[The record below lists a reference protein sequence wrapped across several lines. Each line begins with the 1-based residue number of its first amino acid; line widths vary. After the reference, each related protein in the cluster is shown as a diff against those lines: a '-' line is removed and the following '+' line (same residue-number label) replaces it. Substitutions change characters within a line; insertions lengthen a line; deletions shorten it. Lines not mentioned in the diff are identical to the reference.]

1 MKKRLQGIVSLVKR
15 TLKQRVCNHRY
26 KVNINQVIDVNVPMK
41 YECTKCNKIVYEQ
54 RRTQVTMEDADNISN
69 LTDKDKS
76 DILAFIN
83 NLNTQ
88 IGQIQSQLEYL
99 NNSFYSQNTF
109 NDKTSRRL
117 DSLEYVMRD
126 NITAINDLQKS
137 VEVIED
143 NLKDEIDSTDSRI
156 KSIVVDA
163 IDLNNA
169 LLIQTDLIERLSN
182 ENTKLHERMDTIQG
196 YRTIKLTQGCVMED
210 DVLVI
215 TNNILIVTDV
225 DFIMKYAEQL
235 QFESTYRVKEVRDYL
250 ENDLGFD
257 HGAWSTR
264 DFLHLKW
271 LNVTDNFIQG
281 NEKPRADLQKC
292 NIDFLI
298 DNKYGITTEVFKPIN
313 LKSTL

>member
-1 MKKRLQGIVSLVKR
+1 
-15 TLKQRVCNHRY
+15 
-26 KVNINQVIDVNVPMK
+26 
-41 YECTKCNKIVYEQ
+41 
-54 RRTQVTMEDADNISN
+54 MEDADNISN

-76 DILAFIN
+76 DILTFIN

-88 IGQIQSQLEYL
+88 IGQIQAQLEYL

-156 KSIVVDA
+156 NSIVLDA
-163 IDLNNA
+163 SELNTA

-196 YRTIKLTQGCVMED
+196 YRTIKLT
-210 DVLVI
+210 
-215 TNNILIVTDV
+215 
-225 DFIMKYAEQL
+225 
-235 QFESTYRVKEVRDYL
+235 
-250 ENDLGFD
+250 
-257 HGAWSTR
+257 
-264 DFLHLKW
+264 
-271 LNVTDNFIQG
+271 
-281 NEKPRADLQKC
+281 
-292 NIDFLI
+292 
-298 DNKYGITTEVFKPIN
+298 
-313 LKSTL
+313 

>member
-1 MKKRLQGIVSLVKR
+1 
-15 TLKQRVCNHRY
+15 
-26 KVNINQVIDVNVPMK
+26 
-41 YECTKCNKIVYEQ
+41 
-54 RRTQVTMEDADNISN
+54 MEDADNISN

-88 IGQIQSQLEYL
+88 IGQIQAQLGYL
-99 NNSFYSQNTF
+99 NQSFYSQNNF

-156 KSIVVDA
+156 NSIVLDA
-163 IDLNNA
+163 SELNTA

-196 YRTIKLTQGCVMED
+196 YRTIKLT
-210 DVLVI
+210 
-215 TNNILIVTDV
+215 
-225 DFIMKYAEQL
+225 
-235 QFESTYRVKEVRDYL
+235 
-250 ENDLGFD
+250 
-257 HGAWSTR
+257 
-264 DFLHLKW
+264 
-271 LNVTDNFIQG
+271 
-281 NEKPRADLQKC
+281 
-292 NIDFLI
+292 
-298 DNKYGITTEVFKPIN
+298 
-313 LKSTL
+313 

>member
-1 MKKRLQGIVSLVKR
+1 
-15 TLKQRVCNHRY
+15 
-26 KVNINQVIDVNVPMK
+26 
-41 YECTKCNKIVYEQ
+41 
-54 RRTQVTMEDADNISN
+54 MEDADNISN

-196 YRTIKLTQGCVMED
+196 YRTIKLT
-210 DVLVI
+210 
-215 TNNILIVTDV
+215 
-225 DFIMKYAEQL
+225 
-235 QFESTYRVKEVRDYL
+235 
-250 ENDLGFD
+250 
-257 HGAWSTR
+257 
-264 DFLHLKW
+264 
-271 LNVTDNFIQG
+271 
-281 NEKPRADLQKC
+281 
-292 NIDFLI
+292 
-298 DNKYGITTEVFKPIN
+298 
-313 LKSTL
+313 